1 MLYKVKSK
9 SEVCNLSDF
18 PDAVI
23 SELESITATLDACYN
38 RFGYDGGY
46 ALVAENI
53 TDLQE
58 VKANYL
64 DYTTEP
70 PEVIREINGF
80 MSVLYLPATEYSVS
94 LIFPESLTKE
104 VIR

>member
-9 SEVCNLSDF
+9 SEVYNLSDF

-23 SELESITATLDACYN
+23 SELESITGTLDACYN

-46 ALVAENI
+46 ALVAENVA
-53 TDLQE
+53 DLQE
-58 VKANYL
+58 VRTRYL

-70 PEVIREINGF
+70 PEVIKEMNGF
-80 MSVLYLPATEYSVS
+80 VSVLYLPATEYSVS
-94 LIFPESLTKE
+94 LILPKELSKE
-104 VIR
+104 VIP